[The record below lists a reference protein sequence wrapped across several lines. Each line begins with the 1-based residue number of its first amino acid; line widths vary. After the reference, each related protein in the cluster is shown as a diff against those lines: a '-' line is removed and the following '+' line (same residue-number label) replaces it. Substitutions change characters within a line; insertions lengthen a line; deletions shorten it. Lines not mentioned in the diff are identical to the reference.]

1 MTRGSGSRSVTRNVY
16 AQQASGLCTFRWKI
30 FCCEGTAN
38 FLHIPKT
45 GGTWFRELVHATGPN
60 NHVYHLDNI
69 DSNIMFI
76 LRDPIER
83 FLSALRHVFQHHN
96 GQELGSLTIDN
107 CITEYRNHS
116 HPNHHFFDTLSDT
129 WLADFKQHE
138 HKIMRVFDFSSLKDS
153 VLQMMPYLE
162 EEPIINT
169 PLNVTNNNF
178 IGIGPSFISDDN
190 LKWMQDRFKKDIELY
205 SYIRQQPYFARCK
218 CGVIHASDSTCFI
231 EGCKC

>member
-96 GQELGSLTIDN
+96 GQELGSLTIDD
-107 CITEYRNHS
+107 CIKEYRKHG
-116 HPNHHFFDTLSDT
+116 HPNHHFFDTISDT

-178 IGIGPSFISDDN
+178 IGIGPSTINDDN
-190 LKWMQDRFKKDIELY
+190 LNWMQNKFKKDIELY
-205 SYIRQQPYFARCK
+205 SYIKQQPYFSRCK